1 MVRAALSVDEGSASP
16 FRFVK
21 QPKPGDRIGIWRSGS
36 VMMATIVGLRLEP
49 GPDGEGGTLM
59 VSARSAA

>member
-21 QPKPGDRIGIWRSGS
+21 QPKPGDRIGIWSCGS
-36 VMMATIVGLRLEP
+36 VTMATIVGLRLES
-49 GPDGEGGTLM
+49 GPDCHGTLL
-59 VSARSAA
+59 VNARSAA

>member
-36 VMMATIVGLRLEP
+36 VTMATIVGLRLEP
-49 GPDGEGGTLM
+49 GPDGHGTLL
-59 VSARSAA
+59 VNARSAA